1 MRIIVFFLLG
11 LISASCLS
19 LGFNEREQS
28 YYRWRVNK
36 TFDQI
41 FETTEVQVLKWHMY
55 ADDGEGL
62 INRIDSEGIDI
73 ETTGYEGVN
82 LLNWAV
88 GAQRYKSVEALLKA
102 GADPDYLNNLEIGNL
117 SLAIYLADETIIRVL
132 AKYGANMQR
141 APKEYTLKA
150 AISDHGIKLIPLLV
164 ELGADPD
171 ISDRGG
177 NPLVSSVGTTGMRAI
192 LLLLDLGA
200 SPITT
205 PAEEEYFRR
214 QYVRRPFGYPDNPPS
229 GLYTS
234 DLYGELYQRMI
245 EFGVAEPNEA
255 HNEWLV
261 SQGREP
267 NPLE

>member
-1 MRIIVFFLLG
+1 MRIIVFILLG

-177 NPLVSSVGTTGMRAI
+177 NPLVYATGVNKIDAA

-200 SPITT
+200 TPIST
-205 PAEEEYFRR
+205 PKEEQFFREDF
-214 QYVRRPFGYPDNPPS
+214 QKWPFGHPDSPPS
-229 GLYTS
+229 GNYRT
-234 DLYGELYQRMI
+234 DEYGELYQRMI
-245 EFGVAEPNEA
+245 GFGVAEPNEA
-255 HNEWLV
+255 HNQWLIE
-261 SQGREP
+261 QGREP
-267 NPLE
+267 NPLD